1 MEKLLYNRALFV
13 ITSILVLIGLA
24 LQAAEYIDLP
34 IIIIPSSVLYIIWLF
49 ILIKNKNTEKIS
61 YEKTTSSI
69 TAYSTCVFLQFK
81 KSQKDFK
88 KNGI

>member
-1 MEKLLYNRALFV
+1 MKKLLYNRALFV

-49 ILIKNKNTEKIS
+49 ILIKNKNT
-61 YEKTTSSI
+61 
-69 TAYSTCVFLQFK
+69 
-81 KSQKDFK
+81 
-88 KNGI
+88 